1 MAAQVAT
8 APTSNGK
15 KRSNLASSLS
25 QDLKSGKSG
34 VVGGAVLGVGNG
46 TSVHAMNNVERHEL
60 NPTSRARAS
69 PANNDSNPREKESR
83 DSRSASFSTSNSS
96 METGMFV
103 NHKVK
108 NVGGEDTPSL
118 HHTPPQQQ
126 PFNQFL
132 QHQQRQIQN
141 NNQQSL
147 HGESGNR
154 QHGESGNRQHGGKGN
169 VVLGNTVERHQ
180 QQEMLNKNEDDQPSK
195 TEDRLDSRYEHASS
209 GPTNNNINPSQ
220 SGTSSVSEFNS
231 YYGNGKG
238 GPCFDQH
245 GGQQSPGSGIMHS
258 VQQNMDQ
265 VQQNSHEGYHNN
277 PYNHYPTYRPGYGN
291 SGYGMMSPSRQG
303 NNMMGL
309 GSNTA
314 AANHSKA
321 AMAAASSG
329 GANVGGFQRFP
340 GQTQQHPSGA
350 TPTLNQLLTSPSPMM
365 RGYGGGYQ
373 DYTNPSAQQQQS
385 SMGLTKDINPQYGS
399 VTHVWGGQQRNHP
412 AMSPG
417 NNGQGSGRSQV
428 PPMDTMAMKRSQ
440 LYGIGNNP
448 YSQQQQGGG
457 GSYPG
462 QPYGSPSPHRYPMGM
477 HGRGQVGM
485 SGMQYPQQQ
494 QQMVAQYGQQHQGQ
508 QGGYCQ
514 PQGQSPYFSPPQQQP
529 TAPTQPPY
537 MQPRPPPPQQDV
549 SQEGYGNRGQSAMTP
564 GKPNHEEMGLSQQDR
579 PSSLP
584 DLSGT
589 IDDLPTGTEV
599 AVSSAV
605 SASGST
611 SSQGEQSNPAQSP
624 FSPHVSPRLPGL
636 RSGPSPSPVGSP
648 VGSSQSRSGPISP
661 ASVPGTQMAPQT
673 PGNMSDVGS
682 HSTLSQ
688 SPMSQERGFPPAM
701 QRNTPGPQQ
710 SGQGPPVSPHPSLGG
725 SMHPGSYHQQ
735 QQGGPGPSYGSQTS
749 QYGPQGNYPR
759 PPNYGGAPSANYSGP
774 GPGMSN
780 SLGMNASSPM
790 HGQGPGQP
798 CGSMP
803 AGRGLGP
810 GASGRPYPCA
820 TTNTMA
826 PTSPSMPQPAGQ
838 GQGMRPPLPN
848 VNRKPGHEAGPGPNA
863 MQGPNAG
870 SNPSAQGRPPYARSP
885 AYPSQSWPGVRP
897 PLSPSPHPHPQTSP
911 HPQPHPQ
918 YSPHPHPQPHPHYH
932 SQTSPHPQHSPQ
944 PHPQHPQV
952 SSAKSHIHPMMQ
964 QQQAE
969 QYGQGMT
976 PMPHHPGMNPVGPGG
991 VGPSPGGLYSQ
1002 QPGANTSG
1010 RMTPQGPHPLYNAPP
1025 PSGPMQMGGEGM
1037 VGPPDPK
1044 RRPPEQHREGNTPAP
1059 AVEPPP
1065 KPKDRYSSSQCMS
1078 QPPTPCPLSP
1088 SPASL
1093 SSCHGAQDSRDII
1106 SSHPAVAGAWPKTP
1120 TSPKPSPA
1128 TMTNEKIRILY
1139 EMGGEPERRMWV
1151 DRYLAFMEE
1160 RGTPVPMLP
1169 AVGKK
1174 PLDLC
1179 RLYLS
1184 VREIGGLAM
1193 VNKSKKWRELST
1205 HLNVGTSS
1213 SSASSLKKQ
1222 YIHYLFAFECKVERG
1237 EEPPLEIPGETKK
1250 QAQAHQARIQ
1260 PPSPANSGSLQGPH
1274 TPQST
1279 GSSSMSEMP
1288 EGMKR
1293 PTPATTP
1300 HGHMTPQP
1308 GNRNS
1313 GGIRVQDP
1321 FSEISDPA
1329 FHKRGPM
1336 PSGAPYQ
1343 QSGGSSDPS
1352 VRMQYDA
1359 NKDLYGGPQKGP
1371 GGSESYGP
1379 GQMPSGAVQDM
1390 YPRASPSGAMPG
1402 MGMGPGPRSQYP
1414 YGPGY
1419 DRRPD
1424 HVMGPEGGMAPPG
1437 GQNNMGPSSG
1447 DPSMYSANRYPQQR
1461 PHGHESYGQQQYPHG
1476 PMPYGSHQPG
1486 MYPQQQG
1493 YKRPVGPEVM
1503 YGPPAKRH
1511 EGEAYGMQ
1519 QYGGQ
1524 QPGMYSQYGGN
1535 YMGPERRPMQGQYP
1549 YPYSRDRMGATQGPQ
1564 QHAMMSGGPP
1574 ASSGASAE
1582 GPQLNMWHPRTDMG
1596 YPGPYRGQLGQ
1607 GPPYPGLGRGPGDDP
1622 EGRNSP
1628 DGQWPPGPPG
1638 QHQPPYP
1645 PHSSSASSMPPM
1657 ASRQPTSSYQ
1667 SNPAMANH
1675 ISRAP
1680 SPSPFPRP
1688 MGGSGP
1694 LSPNNGGPYM
1704 ASLKKAGMPGSMPG
1718 SLGGGMSGQGILP
1731 LHRDISFPVGSVEAT
1746 LPKLK
1751 ARRRLTSKETGT
1763 PEAWRVMMSL
1773 KSGLLAESTWALDT
1787 INILLYDD
1795 NTVSSFTLAQLPG
1808 FLELIVEYF
1817 RRCLISI
1824 FGILDEYE
1832 VGTEGQRTL
1841 LGPIAD
1847 QEEEPTVP
1855 ELGSQLREEQRDNRP
1870 EEAEIEKPTANG
1882 STEAAVP
1889 DEKTEEPVEVTV
1901 KEEKV
1906 EGEESEVGATTDQ
1919 SEPPQ
1924 PEGPPEPRPKQA
1936 SKYDKLPIKV
1946 EEKSAAE
1953 DQVEERQGLSLPRG
1967 FSSGLLHWKA
1977 GGGDSTAHIQTH
1989 FEKRSEETDSKHTEE
2004 RKVEEGAVVE
2014 KTMTETATVDDMLSA
2029 RPGSQSLSERND
2041 LTGTFSFG
2049 EGAQT
2054 QSPILTLLEDEPRCW
2069 DEAPLST
2076 AEPWQDALARRC
2088 VCVSNIVRG
2097 LSFIPGND
2105 NDMSRHPGL
2114 VLILGRL
2121 VLLHHL
2127 HPQRRRT
2134 PPSYQREEEQGR
2146 ACSKDEWWWDCLSA
2160 LRENTLVT
2168 LANISGQLD
2177 LSLYPESICLP
2188 ILDGLLHWMVCPSA
2202 EAQDPFT
2209 TAGCSSSLT
2218 PQRLVLECLCKLS
2231 IQDNNVDLLLA
2242 TPPFSRQEKLYATL
2256 VRHVGER
2263 KSQVCREMAVAVLSN
2278 LAQGDPTA
2286 ARAIAL
2292 QKGSVGT
2299 LIGFLEDCVAMA
2311 QHQQGPH
2318 SLLHPAPVPH
2328 PEPPSVNMMCRAA
2341 KALLAMA
2348 KVKEN
2353 RPEFVLY
2360 ESRLLDS
2367 SLSSVLS
2374 SAVAAIMCEVLFK
2387 IGRSS

>member
-8 APTSNGK
+8 APTSTGK
-15 KRSNLASSLS
+15 KRSSLTSSVS
-25 QDLKSGKSG
+25 QDFKSAKSG

-46 TSVHAMNNVERHEL
+46 TIVHAINVERNHHEL
-60 NPTSRARAS
+60 NPNRARVF
-69 PANNDSNPREKESR
+69 PVNNNSSQREKESG
-83 DSRSASFSTSNSS
+83 DCRSESFSTSNCDMSSGS
-96 METGMFV
+96 METGTLV
-103 NHKVK
+103 SHKVK
-108 NVGGEDTPSL
+108 NVGVGDPPSH

-126 PFNQFL
+126 PFNQFI
-132 QHQQRQIQN
+132 QHQQRQIHN
-141 NNQQSL
+141 SQQSI
-147 HGESGNR
+147 
-154 QHGESGNRQHGGKGN
+154 HGESGNRQHGGKEN
-169 VVLGNTVERHQ
+169 VVLGNQVERNQ
-180 QQEMLNKNEDDQPSK
+180 QQQMLNKSEEEDQPSK
-195 TEDRLDSRYEHASS
+195 TEDRINSRYDHASL
-209 GPTNNNINPSQ
+209 GPTNNINPSQ
-220 SGTSSVSEFNS
+220 SGNSSVSELNS
-231 YYGNGKG
+231 YYGKGRG

-245 GGQQSPGSGIMHS
+245 GGQQSPVSGIMHS
-258 VQQNMDQ
+258 VQQNNMDQ
-265 VQQNSHEGYHNN
+265 LQQNSHEGYQNN
-277 PYNHYPTYRPGYGN
+277 PYNHYPNYRPGYGN
-291 SGYGMMSPSRQG
+291 SGYGMMSPSRHG
-303 NNMMGL
+303 NNMMGPI
-309 GSNTA
+309 SNSA
-314 AANHSKA
+314 AANHSRA
-321 AMAAASSG
+321 AMAAASSSG
-329 GANVGGFQRFP
+329 GANIGGFHRFP
-340 GQTQQHPSGA
+340 GQSQQHPSGA

-365 RGYGGGYQ
+365 RGYGSGYQ

-385 SMGLTKDINPQYGS
+385 SMGLTKDLSSQYGS
-399 VTHVWGGQQRNHP
+399 TTHSWGGQERNHP

-428 PPMDTMAMKRSQ
+428 PPIDAMAMKRSQ
-440 LYGIGNNP
+440 LYGMGNNP

-477 HGRGQVGM
+477 PGRAQMGV

-494 QQMVAQYGQQHQGQ
+494 Q
-508 QGGYCQ
+508 
-514 PQGQSPYFSPPQQQP
+514 
-529 TAPTQPPY
+529 
-537 MQPRPPPPQQDV
+537 
-549 SQEGYGNRGQSAMTP
+549 
-564 GKPNHEEMGLSQQDR
+564 
-579 PSSLP
+579 
-584 DLSGT
+584 DLSGS

-599 AVSSAV
+599 AISSAV

-624 FSPHVSPRLPGL
+624 FSPHMSPRL

-701 QRNTPGPQQ
+701 QRNTTVPQQ
-710 SGQGPPVSPHPSLGG
+710 SGQGPAMSPHSSPGG
-725 SMHPGSYHQQ
+725 SMHPQSTYHQQ
-735 QQGGPGPSYGSQTS
+735 QLQGGPGPSYGPQTG

-759 PPNYGGAPSANYSGP
+759 PPNYGGTPSANYSGP
-774 GPGMSN
+774 GHGMSN

-803 AGRGLGP
+803 AGRGLGL
-810 GASGRPYPCA
+810 GASGRPHLGA
-820 TTNTMA
+820 NTNTMA

-838 GQGMRPPLPN
+838 GQGMRLPLPS
-848 VNRKPGHEAGPGPNA
+848 VNQDVGLGPGTNA

-870 SNPSAQGRPPYARSP
+870 PNPSAQGR
-885 AYPSQSWPGVRP
+885 
-897 PLSPSPHPHPQTSP
+897 
-911 HPQPHPQ
+911 
-918 YSPHPHPQPHPHYH
+918 
-932 SQTSPHPQHSPQ
+932 
-944 PHPQHPQV
+944 
-952 SSAKSHIHPMMQ
+952 
-964 QQQAE
+964 
-969 QYGQGMT
+969 QGMT
-976 PMPHHPGMNPVGPGG
+976 PMPHHPGMSPRGMAS
-991 VGPSPGGLYSQ
+991 SPGGPYSQ

-1010 RMTPQGPHPLYNAPP
+1010 RMTPQGPQPLYNAP
-1025 PSGPMQMGGEGM
+1025 SGLMQMGGEGM
-1037 VGPPDPK
+1037 ACPTDPK
-1044 RRPPEQHREGNTPAP
+1044 RRPPEQYRESNTPGP
-1059 AVEPPP
+1059 AAEPPP
-1065 KPKDRYSSSQCMS
+1065 KPK
-1078 QPPTPCPLSP
+1078 
-1088 SPASL
+1088 
-1093 SSCHGAQDSRDII
+1093 
-1106 SSHPAVAGAWPKTP
+1106 KT
-1120 TSPKPSPA
+1120 SPA
-1128 TMTNEKIRILY
+1128 TMTNENIRILY
-1139 EMGGEPERRMWV
+1139 EMGVEPERRVWV

-1169 AVGKK
+1169 AVGRK

-1179 RLYLS
+1179 RLYLC

-1222 YIHYLFAFECKVERG
+1222 YIQYLFAYECRVERG

-1250 QAQAHQARIQ
+1250 QAKIQ
-1260 PPSPANSGSLQGPH
+1260 PPSPANSGSLQGPP

-1279 GSSSMSEMP
+1279 GSSSMTEMS
-1288 EGMKR
+1288 EGMKL
-1293 PTPATTP
+1293 PTPTTTP

-1313 GGIRVQDP
+1313 VGIRVQDP
-1321 FSEISDPA
+1321 FSEVSDPA

-1343 QSGGSSDPS
+1343 QVGGSADPS
-1352 VRMQYDA
+1352 MRMQYDT
-1359 NKDLYGGPQKGP
+1359 NKDPYEGPRKGP
-1371 GGSESYGP
+1371 GGSDPYRP
-1379 GQMPSGAVQDM
+1379 GQMPSGAMQDM
-1390 YPRASPSGAMPG
+1390 YPRGPPSGVMPG
-1402 MGMGPGPRSQYP
+1402 MGMVPGPRSQYP

-1424 HVMGPEGGMAPPG
+1424 HVMGSEGGVPPPG
-1437 GQNNMGPSSG
+1437 GQNNMVPSSG
-1447 DPSMYSANRYPQQR
+1447 DPSMYSANRYPHQR
-1461 PHGHESYGQQQYPHG
+1461 PPGHEGYGQQYPHG

-1486 MYPQQQG
+1486 MYPQQG
-1493 YKRPVGPEVM
+1493 YKRPVGQEGM

-1511 EGEAYGMQ
+1511 EGEAYDMQ

-1524 QPGMYSQYGGN
+1524 QPDMHRQYGGG
-1535 YMGPERRPMQGQYP
+1535 YMGPEHRPMQGQYP
-1549 YPYSRDRMGATQGPQ
+1549 YSYSRDRMGAIQGPQ
-1564 QHAMMSGGPP
+1564 QHGMMSGGPP
-1574 ASSGASAE
+1574 FPPGASAE
-1582 GPQLNMWHPRTDMG
+1582 GPQANMWHPRTDMG
-1596 YPGPYRGQLGQ
+1596 YPGPYPGRQGQ
-1607 GPPYPGLGRGPGDDP
+1607 GPPYPVMGRGPGDDP
-1622 EGRNSP
+1622 EGRALQ
-1628 DGQWPPGPPG
+1628 DGQWR
-1638 QHQPPYP
+1638 QSPYP
-1645 PHSSSASSMPPM
+1645 CPSSSSM
-1657 ASRQPTSSYQ
+1657 ASRQPPSSYQ

-1675 ISRAP
+1675 IARAP
-1680 SPSPFPRP
+1680 SPFARP
-1688 MGGSGP
+1688 MGGPGP
-1694 LSPNNGGPYM
+1694 LSPNNGGHYM
-1704 ASLKKAGMPGSMPG
+1704 ASLKKAGMPGSMSG
-1718 SLGGGMSGQGILP
+1718 SHNGGMTGQSILP
-1731 LHRDISFPVGSVEAT
+1731 LHRDISFPTGSVEAT

-1751 ARRRLTSKETGT
+1751 VRRRLTSKETGT

-1795 NTVSSFTLAQLPG
+1795 STVSSFTLSQLPG
-1808 FLELIVEYF
+1808 FLELIVDYF
-1817 RRCLISI
+1817 RRSLISI

-1832 VGTEGQRTL
+1832 VGTEGQKML
-1841 LGPIAD
+1841 LGPITD
-1847 QEEEPTVP
+1847 QEEELSVA
-1855 ELGSQLREEQRDNRP
+1855 ELDSQLDEEQRDSRP
-1870 EEAEIEKPTANG
+1870 EETGPEKTTANG
-1882 STEAAVP
+1882 STEEAVP
-1889 DEKTEEPVEVTV
+1889 EEKEEPVEVTL
-1901 KEEKV
+1901 KEMV
-1906 EGEESEVGATTDQ
+1906 EGEEKEGAATEQ
-1919 SEPPQ
+1919 SQPSEPK
-1924 PEGPPEPRPKQA
+1924 PKQA
-1936 SKYDKLPIKV
+1936 SKYDKLPVKV
-1946 EEKSAAE
+1946 EE
-1953 DQVEERQGLSLPRG
+1953 DQVEGDQVEGDQELSLPRG
-1967 FSSGLLHWKA
+1967 FTSGLLHWKA

-1989 FEKRSEETDSKHTEE
+1989 FERRGEETNSKPTERKDQVEEKTETTEE
-2004 RKVEEGAVVE
+2004 EGRRKAVVE
-2014 KTMTETATVDDMLSA
+2014 KSMTETATMDDMLSA
-2029 RPGSQSLSERND
+2029 WPGSLSERNG
-2041 LTGTFSFG
+2041 LPGT
-2049 EGAQT
+2049 QT
-2054 QSPILTLLEDEPRCW
+2054 QSPIFTLLEDEPRCW

-2088 VCVSNIVRG
+2088 VCISNIVRG

-2105 NDMSRHPGL
+2105 NDMSCHPGL

-2127 HPQRRRT
+2127 HPQRRKT
-2134 PPSYQREEEQGR
+2134 PPSYQREEEQGQ

-2256 VRHVGER
+2256 VHHVGER

-2292 QKGSVGT
+2292 QKGSVGI
-2299 LIGFLEDCVAMA
+2299 LIGFLEDCVAMC

-2318 SLLHPAPVPH
+2318 SLLHPAPH
-2328 PEPPSVNMMCRAA
+2328 PQPPSINMMCRAA

-2348 KVKEN
+2348 KEN
-2353 RPEFVLY
+2353 RTELVLY
-2360 ESRLLDS
+2360 ESRLLDI

>member
-8 APTSNGK
+8 APTSTVK
-15 KRSNLASSLS
+15 KRSSLTSSVS
-25 QDLKSGKSG
+25 QDFKSG

-46 TSVHAMNNVERHEL
+46 TIVHAINVERNHHEL
-60 NPTSRARAS
+60 NPNRARVF
-69 PANNDSNPREKESR
+69 PVNNNSSQREKESG
-83 DSRSASFSTSNSS
+83 DSRSESFSTSNCSMSSGS
-96 METGMFV
+96 METGTLV
-103 NHKVK
+103 SHKVK
-108 NVGGEDTPSL
+108 NVGVGDPPPSH

-126 PFNQFL
+126 PFNQFI
-132 QHQQRQIQN
+132 QHQQRQIHN
-141 NNQQSL
+141 SQQSI
-147 HGESGNR
+147 
-154 QHGESGNRQHGGKGN
+154 HGESGNRQHGGKEN
-169 VVLGNTVERHQ
+169 VVLGNQVELHQ
-180 QQEMLNKNEDDQPSK
+180 QQQMLNKSEEEDQPGK
-195 TEDRLDSRYEHASS
+195 TEDRINSRYDHASL
-209 GPTNNNINPSQ
+209 GTTNNINPSQ
-220 SGTSSVSEFNS
+220 SGNSSVLEINNS
-231 YYGNGKG
+231 YYGKGRG

-245 GGQQSPGSGIMHS
+245 GGQQSPGSGIIHS
-258 VQQNMDQ
+258 VQQNNMDQ
-265 VQQNSHEGYHNN
+265 LQQNSHEGYQNN
-277 PYNHYPTYRPGYGN
+277 PYNHYPNYRPGYGN
-291 SGYGMMSPSRQG
+291 SGYGMMSPSRHG
-303 NNMMGL
+303 NNMMGPV
-309 GSNTA
+309 SNTA
-314 AANHSKA
+314 AASHSRA
-321 AMAAASSG
+321 AMAAASSSG
-329 GANVGGFQRFP
+329 SANIGGFHRFP
-340 GQTQQHPSGA
+340 GQSQQHPSGA

-365 RGYGGGYQ
+365 RGYGSGYQ
-373 DYTNPSAQQQQS
+373 DYTNLSAEQQQS
-385 SMGLTKDINPQYGS
+385 SMGLTKDLSSQYGS
-399 VTHVWGGQQRNHP
+399 TTHSWGGQERNHP

-428 PPMDTMAMKRSQ
+428 PPIDTMAMKRAQ
-440 LYGIGNNP
+440 LYGMGNNP

-477 HGRGQVGM
+477 PGRGQMGM

-494 QQMVAQYGQQHQGQ
+494 QV
-508 QGGYCQ
+508 C
-514 PQGQSPYFSPPQQQP
+514 SPF
-529 TAPTQPPY
+529 
-537 MQPRPPPPQQDV
+537 RLVNHCLNVCHCNEV
-549 SQEGYGNRGQSAMTP
+549 SQEGYVNRAQSAMTP

-584 DLSGT
+584 DLSGS

-599 AVSSAV
+599 AISSAV

-624 FSPHVSPRLPGL
+624 FSPHMSPRL

-701 QRNTPGPQQ
+701 QRNTTVPQQ
-710 SGQGPPVSPHPSLGG
+710 SGQGPAMSPHSSPGG
-725 SMHPGSYHQQ
+725 SMHPQSSYHQQ
-735 QQGGPGPSYGSQTS
+735 QLQGGPGPSYGPQTS

-759 PPNYGGAPSANYSGP
+759 PPNYGGTPSANYSGP

-780 SLGMNASSPM
+780 SLGMNANSPM

-810 GASGRPYPCA
+810 GASGRPHLGA
-820 TTNTMA
+820 NTNTMA

-838 GQGMRPPLPN
+838 GQGMRPPLPS
-848 VNRKPGHEAGPGPNA
+848 VNQEAGLGPGTNA
-863 MQGPNAG
+863 MQGHNAG
-870 SNPSAQGRPPYARSP
+870 PNPSAQGRSCICPVC
-885 AYPSQSWPGVRP
+885 PS
-897 PLSPSPHPHPQTSP
+897 PLSP
-911 HPQPHPQ
+911 
-918 YSPHPHPQPHPHYH
+918 
-932 SQTSPHPQHSPQ
+932 
-944 PHPQHPQV
+944 
-952 SSAKSHIHPMMQ
+952 
-964 QQQAE
+964 
-969 QYGQGMT
+969 
-976 PMPHHPGMNPVGPGG
+976 
-991 VGPSPGGLYSQ
+991 
-1002 QPGANTSG
+1002 
-1010 RMTPQGPHPLYNAPP
+1010 
-1025 PSGPMQMGGEGM
+1025 
-1037 VGPPDPK
+1037 
-1044 RRPPEQHREGNTPAP
+1044 
-1059 AVEPPP
+1059 
-1065 KPKDRYSSSQCMS
+1065 C
-1078 QPPTPCPLSP
+1078 
-1088 SPASL
+1088 PASL
-1093 SSCHGAQDSRDII
+1093 SSCHGVEDI
-1106 SSHPAVAGAWPKTP
+1106 TP
-1120 TSPKPSPA
+1120 TSPIRAKTSPA
-1128 TMTNEKIRILY
+1128 TMTNEKICILY
-1139 EMGGEPERRMWV
+1139 EMGVEPERQVWV

-1169 AVGKK
+1169 AVGRK

-1179 RLYLS
+1179 RLYLC

-1222 YIHYLFAFECKVERG
+1222 YIQYLFAYECRVERG

-1250 QAQAHQARIQ
+1250 QTKIQ

-1279 GSSSMSEMP
+1279 GSSSMTEMS
-1288 EGMKR
+1288 EGMKL

-1300 HGHMTPQP
+1300 HATPQP

-1313 GGIRVQDP
+1313 VGVRVQDP
-1321 FSEISDPA
+1321 FSEVSDPA

-1343 QSGGSSDPS
+1343 QVGGSADPS
-1352 VRMQYDA
+1352 MRMQYDA
-1359 NKDLYGGPQKGP
+1359 NKDPYEGPRKGP
-1371 GGSESYGP
+1371 GGSEPYRP
-1379 GQMPSGAVQDM
+1379 GQMPSGAMQDM
-1390 YPRASPSGAMPG
+1390 YPRGPHSVAMPG

-1419 DRRPD
+1419 DRRWFC
-1424 HVMGPEGGMAPPG
+1424 V
-1437 GQNNMGPSSG
+1437 PS
-1447 DPSMYSANRYPQQR
+1447 
-1461 PHGHESYGQQQYPHG
+1461 
-1476 PMPYGSHQPG
+1476 
-1486 MYPQQQG
+1486 QG
-1493 YKRPVGPEVM
+1493 YKRPVGQEGM

-1511 EGEAYGMQ
+1511 EGEAYDMQ

-1524 QPGMYSQYGGN
+1524 QPDMHRQYGGG
-1535 YMGPERRPMQGQYP
+1535 YMGPEHRPMQGQYP
-1549 YPYSRDRMGATQGPQ
+1549 YPYSRDRMGAIQGPQ
-1564 QHAMMSGGPP
+1564 QHGMMSGGPP
-1574 ASSGASAE
+1574 FPSGASPE
-1582 GPQLNMWHPRTDMG
+1582 GPQANMWHPRTDMG
-1596 YPGPYRGQLGQ
+1596 YPGPYPGRQGQ
-1607 GPPYPGLGRGPGDDP
+1607 GPPYPVMGRGPGDDP
-1622 EGRNSP
+1622 EGRALQ
-1628 DGQWPPGPPG
+1628 DGQWTSGHPG
-1638 QHQPPYP
+1638 QRQSPYP
-1645 PHSSSASSMPPM
+1645 CPSSSSMPPM
-1657 ASRQPTSSYQ
+1657 ASRQPPSSYQ

-1675 ISRAP
+1675 IARAP
-1680 SPSPFPRP
+1680 SPFARP
-1688 MGGSGP
+1688 MGGPGP
-1694 LSPNNGGPYM
+1694 LSPNNGGHYM

-1718 SLGGGMSGQGILP
+1718 SHSGGMSGQGILP
-1731 LHRDISFPVGSVEAT
+1731 LHRDISFPMGSVEAT

-1751 ARRRLTSKETGT
+1751 VRRRLTSKETGT

-1795 NTVSSFTLAQLPG
+1795 TTVSSFTLSQLPG

-1817 RRCLISI
+1817 RRSLISI

-1832 VGTEGQRTL
+1832 VGTEEKTT
-1841 LGPIAD
+1841 ANSNT
-1847 QEEEPTVP
+1847 EEAVP
-1855 ELGSQLREEQRDNRP
+1855 E
-1870 EEAEIEKPTANG
+1870 EK
-1882 STEAAVP
+1882 
-1889 DEKTEEPVEVTV
+1889 EEPVEVTL
-1901 KEEKV
+1901 KEKV
-1906 EGEESEVGATTDQ
+1906 EGEEKEGAATEQ
-1919 SEPPQ
+1919 SQ
-1924 PEGPPEPRPKQA
+1924 PPEPRPKQA
-1936 SKYDKLPIKV
+1936 SKYDKLPVKV
-1946 EEKSAAE
+1946 EE
-1953 DQVEERQGLSLPRG
+1953 DQVEDDQELSLSRG
-1967 FSSGLLHWKA
+1967 FTSGLLHWKA

-1989 FEKRSEETDSKHTEE
+1989 FEIRGEETNSKPTERKEREDKTETTEE
-2004 RKVEEGAVVE
+2004 RKAVVE
-2014 KTMTETATVDDMLSA
+2014 KSMTETATMDDMLSA
-2029 RPGSQSLSERND
+2029 WPGSQSERNG
-2041 LTGTFSFG
+2041 LPGK
-2049 EGAQT
+2049 QT
-2054 QSPILTLLEDEPRCW
+2054 QSPIFTLLEDEPRCW

-2076 AEPWQDALARRC
+2076 AEPWQDAVARRC
-2088 VCVSNIVRG
+2088 VCISNIVRG

-2105 NDMSRHPGL
+2105 NDMSCHPGL

-2127 HPQRRRT
+2127 HPQRRRM

-2146 ACSKDEWWWDCLSA
+2146 ACSKDQWWWDCLSA

-2209 TAGCSSSLT
+2209 TASCSSSLT

-2256 VRHVGER
+2256 VHHVGER

-2292 QKGSVGT
+2292 QKGSVGI
-2299 LIGFLEDCVAMA
+2299 LIGFLEDCVAMC

-2318 SLLHPAPVPH
+2318 SLLHPAAH
-2328 PEPPSVNMMCRAA
+2328 PQPPSVNMMCRAA

-2348 KVKEN
+2348 KEH
-2353 RPEFVLY
+2353 RTELVLY
-2360 ESRLLDS
+2360 ESRLLDI

>member
-8 APTSNGK
+8 APTSTGK
-15 KRSNLASSLS
+15 KRSSLTSSVS
-25 QDLKSGKSG
+25 QDFKSA

-46 TSVHAMNNVERHEL
+46 TIVHAINVERNHHEL
-60 NPTSRARAS
+60 NPNRARVFHV
-69 PANNDSNPREKESR
+69 NNNSSQREKESG
-83 DSRSASFSTSNSS
+83 DSRSESFSTSNCSMSSGS
-96 METGMFV
+96 METGTLV
-103 NHKVK
+103 SHKVK
-108 NVGGEDTPSL
+108 NVGVGDPPPSH

-126 PFNQFL
+126 PFNQFI
-132 QHQQRQIQN
+132 QHQQRQIHN
-141 NNQQSL
+141 SQQSI
-147 HGESGNR
+147 
-154 QHGESGNRQHGGKGN
+154 HGESGNRQHGGKEN
-169 VVLGNTVERHQ
+169 VVLGNQVELHQ
-180 QQEMLNKNEDDQPSK
+180 QQQMLNKSEEEDQPGK
-195 TEDRLDSRYEHASS
+195 TEDRINSRYDHASL
-209 GPTNNNINPSQ
+209 GTTNNINPSQ
-220 SGTSSVSEFNS
+220 SGNSSVLEINNS
-231 YYGNGKG
+231 YYGKGRG

-245 GGQQSPGSGIMHS
+245 GGQQSPGSGIIHS
-258 VQQNMDQ
+258 VQQNNMDQ
-265 VQQNSHEGYHNN
+265 LQQNSHEGYQNN
-277 PYNHYPTYRPGYGN
+277 PYNHYPNYRPGYGN
-291 SGYGMMSPSRQG
+291 SGYGMMSPSRHG
-303 NNMMGL
+303 NNMMGPV
-309 GSNTA
+309 SNTA
-314 AANHSKA
+314 AANHSRA
-321 AMAAASSG
+321 AMAAASSSG
-329 GANVGGFQRFP
+329 SANIGGFHRFP
-340 GQTQQHPSGA
+340 GQSHQHPSGA

-365 RGYGGGYQ
+365 RGYGSGYQ
-373 DYTNPSAQQQQS
+373 DYTNPSAEQQQS
-385 SMGLTKDINPQYGS
+385 SMGLTKDLSSQYGS
-399 VTHVWGGQQRNHP
+399 TTHSWVGQERNHP
-412 AMSPG
+412 ATSPG

-428 PPMDTMAMKRSQ
+428 PPIDAMVMKRSQ
-440 LYGIGNNP
+440 LYGMGNNP

-462 QPYGSPSPHRYPMGM
+462 QPYGSPSHRYPMGM
-477 HGRGQVGM
+477 PGRGQMGM

-494 QQMVAQYGQQHQGQ
+494 QMAAQYRQQ
-508 QGGYCQ
+508 QGGMSGYCQ
-514 PQGQSPYFSPPQQQP
+514 PQGQPPYSSPPQQQP
-529 TAPTQPPY
+529 AAPTQPPY
-537 MQPRPPPPQQDV
+537 MQARPLPQQEV
-549 SQEGYGNRGQSAMTP
+549 SQEGYVNRAQSAMTP

-584 DLSGT
+584 DLSGS

-599 AVSSAV
+599 AISSAV

-624 FSPHVSPRLPGL
+624 FSPHMSPRL

-701 QRNTPGPQQ
+701 QRNTTVPQQ
-710 SGQGPPVSPHPSLGG
+710 SGQGPAMSPHSSPGG
-725 SMHPGSYHQQ
+725 SMHPQSSYHQQ
-735 QQGGPGPSYGSQTS
+735 QLQGGPCPSYGPQTS

-759 PPNYGGAPSANYSGP
+759 PPNYGGTPSANYSGP

-780 SLGMNASSPM
+780 SLGMNANSPM

-803 AGRGLGP
+803 AGQGLGP
-810 GASGRPYPCA
+810 GASGRPHLGA
-820 TTNTMA
+820 NTNTMA

-838 GQGMRPPLPN
+838 GQGMRPPLPS
-848 VNRKPGHEAGPGPNA
+848 VNQEAGLGPGTNA

-870 SNPSAQGRPPYARSP
+870 PNPSAQGRPPYARSP
-885 AYPSQSWPGVRP
+885 AYPGLSCPGTCPRLSP
-897 PLSPSPHPHPQTSP
+897 HHSPSPHPHHSNSP
-911 HPQPHPQ
+911 RPPH
-918 YSPHPHPQPHPHYH
+918 H
-932 SQTSPHPQHSPQ
+932 T
-944 PHPQHPQV
+944 QV
-952 SSAKSHIHPMMQ
+952 SSAQSHPMMQ
-964 QQQAE
+964 QAD

-976 PMPHHPGMNPVGPGG
+976 PMPHHPGMSPRGMASSPAGP
-991 VGPSPGGLYSQ
+991 YSQ
-1002 QPGANTSG
+1002 QPGANPSG
-1010 RMTPQGPHPLYNAPP
+1010 KMTPQGPQPPYNA
-1025 PSGPMQMGGEGM
+1025 PSGPMLMGGEGM
-1037 VGPPDPK
+1037 VCPTDPK
-1044 RRPPEQHREGNTPAP
+1044 PRPPEQYRESNIPGPA
-1059 AVEPPP
+1059 AEPPP
-1065 KPKDRYSSSQCMS
+1065 KPK
-1078 QPPTPCPLSP
+1078 
-1088 SPASL
+1088 
-1093 SSCHGAQDSRDII
+1093 
-1106 SSHPAVAGAWPKTP
+1106 KT
-1120 TSPKPSPA
+1120 SPA

-1139 EMGGEPERRMWV
+1139 EMGVEPERQVWV

-1169 AVGKK
+1169 AVGRK

-1179 RLYLS
+1179 RLYLC

-1222 YIHYLFAFECKVERG
+1222 YIQYLFAYECRVERG

-1250 QAQAHQARIQ
+1250 QAKIQ

-1279 GSSSMSEMP
+1279 GSSSMTEMS
-1288 EGMKR
+1288 EGMKL
-1293 PTPATTP
+1293 PIPATTP
-1300 HGHMTPQP
+1300 HATPQP

-1313 GGIRVQDP
+1313 VGIRVQDP
-1321 FSEISDPA
+1321 FSEVSDPA

-1336 PSGAPYQ
+1336 PSGAQYQ
-1343 QSGGSSDPS
+1343 QVGGSADPS
-1352 VRMQYDA
+1352 MRMQYDA
-1359 NKDLYGGPQKGP
+1359 NKDPYEGPRKGP
-1371 GGSESYGP
+1371 GGSEPYRP
-1379 GQMPSGAVQDM
+1379 GQMASGAMQDM
-1390 YPRASPSGAMPG
+1390 YPRGPPSGAMPG

-1424 HVMGPEGGMAPPG
+1424 HVMGSEGGVPPPG
-1437 GQNNMGPSSG
+1437 GQNNMVPSSG
-1447 DPSMYSANRYPQQR
+1447 DPSMYSANRYPHQR
-1461 PHGHESYGQQQYPHG
+1461 PHGHESYGQQYPHG
-1476 PMPYGSHQPG
+1476 PMPYGSHQSG
-1486 MYPQQQG
+1486 MYPQQG
-1493 YKRPVGPEVM
+1493 YKRPVGQEGM

-1511 EGEAYGMQ
+1511 EGEAYDMQ

-1524 QPGMYSQYGGN
+1524 QPDMHRQYGGG
-1535 YMGPERRPMQGQYP
+1535 YMGPEHRPMQGQYP
-1549 YPYSRDRMGATQGPQ
+1549 YPYSLDRMGAIQGPQ
-1564 QHAMMSGGPP
+1564 QHGMMSGGPP
-1574 ASSGASAE
+1574 FPSGASPE
-1582 GPQLNMWHPRTDMG
+1582 GPQANMWHPRTDMG
-1596 YPGPYRGQLGQ
+1596 YPGPYPGRQGQ
-1607 GPPYPGLGRGPGDDP
+1607 GPPYPVMSRGPGDDP
-1622 EGRNSP
+1622 EGRALQ
-1628 DGQWPPGPPG
+1628 DGQWLSGHPG
-1638 QHQPPYP
+1638 QRQSPYP
-1645 PHSSSASSMPPM
+1645 CPSSSSMPPM
-1657 ASRQPTSSYQ
+1657 ASRQPPSSYQ

-1675 ISRAP
+1675 IARAP
-1680 SPSPFPRP
+1680 SPFARP
-1688 MGGSGP
+1688 MGGPGP
-1694 LSPNNGGPYM
+1694 LSPNNGGHYM

-1718 SLGGGMSGQGILP
+1718 SHSGGMSGQGILP
-1731 LHRDISFPVGSVEAT
+1731 LHRDISFPMGSVEAT

-1751 ARRRLTSKETGT
+1751 VRRRLTSKETGT

-1795 NTVSSFTLAQLPG
+1795 TTVSSFTLSQLPG

-1817 RRCLISI
+1817 RRSLISI

-1832 VGTEGQRTL
+1832 VGTEGQKML
-1841 LGPIAD
+1841 LGPITD
-1847 QEEEPTVP
+1847 QEEG
-1855 ELGSQLREEQRDNRP
+1855 LDSQLDEEQRDSGPEKTTANSNTEEAVP
-1870 EEAEIEKPTANG
+1870 EEK
-1882 STEAAVP
+1882 
-1889 DEKTEEPVEVTV
+1889 EEPVEVTL
-1901 KEEKV
+1901 KEKV
-1906 EGEESEVGATTDQ
+1906 EGEEKEGAATEQ
-1919 SEPPQ
+1919 SQ
-1924 PEGPPEPRPKQA
+1924 PPEPRPKQA
-1936 SKYDKLPIKV
+1936 SKYDKLPVKV
-1946 EEKSAAE
+1946 EEDQVKE
-1953 DQVEERQGLSLPRG
+1953 DQELSLSRG
-1967 FSSGLLHWKA
+1967 FTSGLLHWKA

-1989 FEKRSEETDSKHTEE
+1989 FEIRGEETNSKPTERKEREDKTETTEEE
-2004 RKVEEGAVVE
+2004 RKAVVE
-2014 KTMTETATVDDMLSA
+2014 KSMTETATMDDMLSA
-2029 RPGSQSLSERND
+2029 WPGSLSERNG
-2041 LTGTFSFG
+2041 LPGT
-2049 EGAQT
+2049 QT
-2054 QSPILTLLEDEPRCW
+2054 QSPIFTLLEDEPRCW

-2088 VCVSNIVRG
+2088 VCISNIVRG

-2105 NDMSRHPGL
+2105 NDMSCHPGL

-2127 HPQRRRT
+2127 HPQRRRM

-2146 ACSKDEWWWDCLSA
+2146 ACSKDQWWWDCLSA

-2209 TAGCSSSLT
+2209 TASCSSSLT

-2256 VRHVGER
+2256 VHHVGER

-2292 QKGSVGT
+2292 QKGSVGI
-2299 LIGFLEDCVAMA
+2299 LIGFLEDCVAMC
-2311 QHQQGPH
+2311 QQGPH
-2318 SLLHPAPVPH
+2318 SLLHPAAH
-2328 PEPPSVNMMCRAA
+2328 PQPPSVNMMCRAA

-2348 KVKEN
+2348 KEH
-2353 RPEFVLY
+2353 RTELVLY
-2360 ESRLLDS
+2360 ESRLLDI

>member
-8 APTSNGK
+8 APTSTVK
-15 KRSNLASSLS
+15 KRSSLTSSVS
-25 QDLKSGKSG
+25 QDFKSG

-46 TSVHAMNNVERHEL
+46 TIVHAINVERNHHEL
-60 NPTSRARAS
+60 NPNRARVF
-69 PANNDSNPREKESR
+69 PVNNNSSQREKESG
-83 DSRSASFSTSNSS
+83 DSRSESFSTSNCSMSSGS
-96 METGMFV
+96 METGTLV
-103 NHKVK
+103 SHKVK
-108 NVGGEDTPSL
+108 NVGVGDPPPSH

-126 PFNQFL
+126 PFNQFI
-132 QHQQRQIQN
+132 QHQQRQIHN
-141 NNQQSL
+141 SQQSI
-147 HGESGNR
+147 
-154 QHGESGNRQHGGKGN
+154 HGESGNRQHGGKEN
-169 VVLGNTVERHQ
+169 VVLGNQVELHQ
-180 QQEMLNKNEDDQPSK
+180 QQQMLNKSEEEDQPGK
-195 TEDRLDSRYEHASS
+195 TEDRINSRYDHASL
-209 GPTNNNINPSQ
+209 GTTNNINPSQ
-220 SGTSSVSEFNS
+220 SGNSSVLEINNS
-231 YYGNGKG
+231 YYGKGRG

-245 GGQQSPGSGIMHS
+245 GGQQSPGSGIIHS
-258 VQQNMDQ
+258 VQQNNMDQ
-265 VQQNSHEGYHNN
+265 LQQNSHEGYQNN
-277 PYNHYPTYRPGYGN
+277 PYNHYPNYRPGYGN
-291 SGYGMMSPSRQG
+291 SGYGMMSPSRHG
-303 NNMMGL
+303 NNMMGPV
-309 GSNTA
+309 SNTA
-314 AANHSKA
+314 AASHSRA
-321 AMAAASSG
+321 AMAAASSSG
-329 GANVGGFQRFP
+329 SANIGGFHRFP
-340 GQTQQHPSGA
+340 GQSQQHPSGA

-365 RGYGGGYQ
+365 RGYGSGYQ
-373 DYTNPSAQQQQS
+373 DYTNLSAEQQQS
-385 SMGLTKDINPQYGS
+385 SMGLTKDLSSQYGS
-399 VTHVWGGQQRNHP
+399 TTHSWGGQERNHP

-428 PPMDTMAMKRSQ
+428 PPIDTMAMKRAQ
-440 LYGIGNNP
+440 LYGMGNNP

-477 HGRGQVGM
+477 PGRGQMGM

-494 QQMVAQYGQQHQGQ
+494 QQMAAQYRQQ
-508 QGGYCQ
+508 QGGMSGYCQ
-514 PQGQSPYFSPPQQQP
+514 PQGQPPYSSPPQQQP
-529 TAPTQPPY
+529 AAPTQPPY
-537 MQPRPPPPQQDV
+537 MQARPLPQQD
-549 SQEGYGNRGQSAMTP
+549 
-564 GKPNHEEMGLSQQDR
+564 
-579 PSSLP
+579 
-584 DLSGT
+584 LSGS

-599 AVSSAV
+599 AISSAV

-624 FSPHVSPRLPGL
+624 FSPHMSPRL

-701 QRNTPGPQQ
+701 QRNTTVPQQ
-710 SGQGPPVSPHPSLGG
+710 SGQGPAMSPHSSPGG
-725 SMHPGSYHQQ
+725 SMHPQSSYHQQ
-735 QQGGPGPSYGSQTS
+735 QLQGGPGPSYGPQTS

-759 PPNYGGAPSANYSGP
+759 PPNYGGTPSANYSGP

-780 SLGMNASSPM
+780 SLGMNANSPM

-810 GASGRPYPCA
+810 GASGRPHLGA
-820 TTNTMA
+820 NTNTMA

-838 GQGMRPPLPN
+838 GQGMRPPLPS
-848 VNRKPGHEAGPGPNA
+848 VNQEAGLGPGTNA
-863 MQGPNAG
+863 MQGHNAG
-870 SNPSAQGRPPYARSP
+870 PNPSAQGRPPYARSP
-885 AYPSQSWPGVRP
+885 AYPGLSCPGTCPRLSP
-897 PLSPSPHPHPQTSP
+897 HHSPSPHPH
-911 HPQPHPQ
+911 
-918 YSPHPHPQPHPHYH
+918 
-932 SQTSPHPQHSPQ
+932 HSPSPRP
-944 PHPQHPQV
+944 PHHTQV
-952 SSAKSHIHPMMQ
+952 SSAQSHPMMQ
-964 QQQAE
+964 QAD

-976 PMPHHPGMNPVGPGG
+976 PMPHHPGMSPRGMASSPAGP
-991 VGPSPGGLYSQ
+991 YSQ

-1010 RMTPQGPHPLYNAPP
+1010 RMTPQGPQPPYNA
-1025 PSGPMQMGGEGM
+1025 PSGPMLMGGEGM
-1037 VGPPDPK
+1037 VCPTDPK
-1044 RRPPEQHREGNTPAP
+1044 PRPPEQYRESNTPGP
-1059 AVEPPP
+1059 AAEPPP
-1065 KPKDRYSSSQCMS
+1065 KPK
-1078 QPPTPCPLSP
+1078 
-1088 SPASL
+1088 
-1093 SSCHGAQDSRDII
+1093 
-1106 SSHPAVAGAWPKTP
+1106 KT
-1120 TSPKPSPA
+1120 SPA
-1128 TMTNEKIRILY
+1128 TMTNEKICILY
-1139 EMGGEPERRMWV
+1139 EMGVEPERQVWV

-1169 AVGKK
+1169 AVGRK

-1179 RLYLS
+1179 RLYLC

-1222 YIHYLFAFECKVERG
+1222 YIQYLFAYECRVERG

-1250 QAQAHQARIQ
+1250 QTKIQ

-1279 GSSSMSEMP
+1279 GSSSMTEMS
-1288 EGMKR
+1288 EGMKL

-1300 HGHMTPQP
+1300 HATPQP

-1313 GGIRVQDP
+1313 VGVRVQDP
-1321 FSEISDPA
+1321 FSEVSDPA

-1343 QSGGSSDPS
+1343 QVGGSADPS
-1352 VRMQYDA
+1352 MRMQYDA
-1359 NKDLYGGPQKGP
+1359 NKDPYEGPRKGP
-1371 GGSESYGP
+1371 GGSEPYRP
-1379 GQMPSGAVQDM
+1379 GQMPSGAMQDM
-1390 YPRASPSGAMPG
+1390 YPRGPHSVAMPG

-1424 HVMGPEGGMAPPG
+1424 HVMGSEGGVPPPG
-1437 GQNNMGPSSG
+1437 GQNNMVPSSG
-1447 DPSMYSANRYPQQR
+1447 DPSMYSANRYPHQR
-1461 PHGHESYGQQQYPHG
+1461 PHGHESYGQQYPHG
-1476 PMPYGSHQPG
+1476 PMPYGSHQSG
-1486 MYPQQQG
+1486 MYPQQG
-1493 YKRPVGPEVM
+1493 YKRPVGQEGM

-1511 EGEAYGMQ
+1511 EGEAYDMQ

-1524 QPGMYSQYGGN
+1524 QPDMHRQYGGG
-1535 YMGPERRPMQGQYP
+1535 YMGPEHRPMQGQYP
-1549 YPYSRDRMGATQGPQ
+1549 YPYSRDRMGAIQGPQ
-1564 QHAMMSGGPP
+1564 QHGMMSGGPP
-1574 ASSGASAE
+1574 FPSGASPE
-1582 GPQLNMWHPRTDMG
+1582 GPQANMWHPRTDMG
-1596 YPGPYRGQLGQ
+1596 YPGPYPGRQGQ
-1607 GPPYPGLGRGPGDDP
+1607 GPPYPVMGRGPGDDP
-1622 EGRNSP
+1622 EGRALQ
-1628 DGQWPPGPPG
+1628 DGQWTSGHPG
-1638 QHQPPYP
+1638 QRQSPYP
-1645 PHSSSASSMPPM
+1645 CPSSSSMPPM
-1657 ASRQPTSSYQ
+1657 ASRQPPSSYQ

-1675 ISRAP
+1675 IARAP
-1680 SPSPFPRP
+1680 SPFARP
-1688 MGGSGP
+1688 MGGPGP
-1694 LSPNNGGPYM
+1694 LSPNNGGHYM

-1718 SLGGGMSGQGILP
+1718 SHSGGMSGQGILP
-1731 LHRDISFPVGSVEAT
+1731 LHRDISFPMGSVEAT

-1751 ARRRLTSKETGT
+1751 VRRRLTSKETGT

-1795 NTVSSFTLAQLPG
+1795 TTVSSFTLSQLPG

-1817 RRCLISI
+1817 RRSLISI

-1832 VGTEGQRTL
+1832 VGTEGQKML
-1841 LGPIAD
+1841 LGPITD
-1847 QEEEPTVP
+1847 QEEGLTVA
-1855 ELGSQLREEQRDNRP
+1855 ELDSQLDKEQRDSGPEKTTANSNTEEAVP
-1870 EEAEIEKPTANG
+1870 EEK
-1882 STEAAVP
+1882 
-1889 DEKTEEPVEVTV
+1889 EEPVEVTL
-1901 KEEKV
+1901 KEKV
-1906 EGEESEVGATTDQ
+1906 EGEEKEGAATEQ
-1919 SEPPQ
+1919 SQ
-1924 PEGPPEPRPKQA
+1924 PPEPRPKQA
-1936 SKYDKLPIKV
+1936 SKYDKLPVKV
-1946 EEKSAAE
+1946 EE
-1953 DQVEERQGLSLPRG
+1953 DQVEDDQELSLSRG
-1967 FSSGLLHWKA
+1967 FTSGLLHWKA

-1989 FEKRSEETDSKHTEE
+1989 FEIRGEETNSKPTERKEREDKTETTEE
-2004 RKVEEGAVVE
+2004 RKAVVE
-2014 KTMTETATVDDMLSA
+2014 KSMTETATMDDMLSA
-2029 RPGSQSLSERND
+2029 WPGSQSERNG
-2041 LTGTFSFG
+2041 LPGK
-2049 EGAQT
+2049 QT
-2054 QSPILTLLEDEPRCW
+2054 QSPIFTLLEDEPRCW

-2076 AEPWQDALARRC
+2076 AEPWQDAVARRC
-2088 VCVSNIVRG
+2088 VCISNIVRG

-2105 NDMSRHPGL
+2105 NDMSCHPGL

-2127 HPQRRRT
+2127 HPQRRRM

-2146 ACSKDEWWWDCLSA
+2146 ACSKDQWWWDCLSA

-2209 TAGCSSSLT
+2209 TASCSSSLT

-2256 VRHVGER
+2256 VHHVGER

-2292 QKGSVGT
+2292 QKGSVGI
-2299 LIGFLEDCVAMA
+2299 LIGFLEDCVAMC

-2318 SLLHPAPVPH
+2318 SLLHPAAH
-2328 PEPPSVNMMCRAA
+2328 PQPPSVNMMCRAA

-2348 KVKEN
+2348 KEH
-2353 RPEFVLY
+2353 RTELVLY
-2360 ESRLLDS
+2360 ESRLLDI